1 MISNLL
7 SGKRKIDVQNQLF
20 KLGFVEEILNPL
32 FDIFFDEKT
41 LTNSDFQRFDDVN
54 TKLINFLSII
64 KFPG

>member
-1 MISNLL
+1 MLFVISNLL

-41 LTNSDFQRFDDVN
+41 LTNIDSQRFDDVDK
-54 TKLINFLSII
+54 KLINFIH
-64 KFPG
+64 